1 VKRKPRLRA
10 TEERW
15 LFKVVTNDG
24 KTRVESSGPIAAGL
38 GECLRTLQVH
48 ITHLSQSEED
58 TLFALTNHV
67 NSRMKAARSTKP

>member
-1 VKRKPRLRA
+1 MKRKPRLRA

-24 KTRVESSGPIAAGL
+24 KTSIESKGPILADL
-38 GECLRTLQVH
+38 GEALRTLQVH
-48 ITHLSQSEED
+48 ITHLSKSEED

-67 NSRMKAARSTKP
+67 RARISADRGRR